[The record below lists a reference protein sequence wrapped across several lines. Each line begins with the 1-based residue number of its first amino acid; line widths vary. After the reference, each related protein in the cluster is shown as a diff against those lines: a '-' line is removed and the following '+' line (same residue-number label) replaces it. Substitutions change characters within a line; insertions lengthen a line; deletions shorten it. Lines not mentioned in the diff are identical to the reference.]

1 MKWKCGRKVDQICP
15 VWKEKSI
22 AENIELIDCM
32 NTDCPYLTIEGY
44 ERVPPTSCVG
54 PAGAARANRA
64 TPDSERRNE
73 E

>member
-1 MKWKCGRKVDQICP
+1 MKWECGRKVGQMCP

-32 NTDCPYLTIEGY
+32 SADCPYLTIEGY

-54 PAGAARANRA
+54 EMPKEP
-64 TPDSERRNE
+64 TPRTLTTD
-73 E
+73 